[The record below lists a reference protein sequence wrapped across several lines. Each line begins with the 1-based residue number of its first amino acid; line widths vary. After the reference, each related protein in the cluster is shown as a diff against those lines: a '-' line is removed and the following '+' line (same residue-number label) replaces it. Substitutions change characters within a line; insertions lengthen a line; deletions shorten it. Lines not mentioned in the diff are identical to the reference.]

1 MKERNKQICY
11 ASESDNHEIKD
22 GDSGEDIFII
32 DRVSREI
39 NNEELQYR
47 LEEYGKIKCV
57 KIRQQKYGKLGNVG
71 MVCFETK
78 EEANTTI
85 QDLNETT
92 RYIQGIWSWKQRIN
106 IDNKDTIHANAAKEK
121 EQKSNQLNT
130 VTTEHKVQTT
140 QWTKRSEQNKEQRV
154 NNVIT
159 TRTCKE
165 STGCREQERV
175 STDQL
180 FYGCRSKEHKYKNV
194 TIRMIYL

>member
-1 MKERNKQICY
+1 MC
-11 ASESDNHEIKD
+11 KD
-22 GDSGEDIFII
+22 KTI
-32 DRVSREI
+32 
-39 NNEELQYR
+39 
-47 LEEYGKIKCV
+47 
-57 KIRQQKYGKLGNVG
+57 KIRKARKCRDGMLWNKRRSKYNNSRPKWSNQIY
-71 MVCFETK
+71 T
-78 EEANTTI
+78 
-85 QDLNETT
+85 
-92 RYIQGIWSWKQRIN
+92 QGIWSWKQRIN

-140 QWTKRSEQNKEQRV
+140 QWRKRSEQNEEQRV
-154 NNVIT
+154 NNEIT

-194 TIRMIYL
+194 AIRMIYL

>member
-22 GDSGEDIFII
+22 GESGEDIFII

-92 RYIQGIWSWKQRIN
+92 RYIPKEY
-106 IDNKDTIHANAAKEK
+106 DPENK
-121 EQKSNQLNT
+121 
-130 VTTEHKVQTT
+130 
-140 QWTKRSEQNKEQRV
+140 
-154 NNVIT
+154 
-159 TRTCKE
+159 
-165 STGCREQERV
+165 G
-175 STDQL
+175 
-180 FYGCRSKEHKYKNV
+180 
-194 TIRMIYL
+194 